1 MQYECLLN
9 YFSLNIFFRLL
20 ILIIKKTTTH
30 TYEVMKY

>member
-20 ILIIKKTTTH
+20 ILIIKKKQQH
-30 TYEVMKY
+30 IHMKL